1 MNPDHL
7 IVVLVRP
14 QGPLNMGSVCR
25 AMQNFG
31 FSSLRLVSP
40 CKDYLCLESKKMALD
55 AFFVLESAKVFDTLE
70 QALADVHTAY
80 GTTRRFGKYR
90 KDFLTPPSAGKR
102 IAKTS
107 RDHINA
113 LVMGPEDTGLETRE
127 LELCQQFITISTHDA
142 YPSMNLSHALCLLL
156 YETAQAME
164 SVKHFSDP
172 VLGNPAPGKELSDM
186 YAHMRNT
193 LLSIDYLDPQN
204 PDHLLRTFRRIFG
217 HAGLTQRDVRI
228 IRGLMSRI
236 DWVENQRRKIFIA

>member
-7 IVVLVRP
+7 VVVLVRP
-14 QGPLNMGSVCR
+14 RGPLNIGSICR
-25 AMQNFG
+25 VMQNFG

-40 CKDYLCLESKKMALD
+40 CKDYLGLEAKKMALD

-90 KDFLTPPSAGKR
+90 KDFLTPPTAVKQ
-102 IAKTS
+102 IAQS
-107 RDHINA
+107 PDDHINA
-113 LVMGPEDTGLETRE
+113 LVMGPEDTGLETCE

-156 YETAQAME
+156 YEAANALE
-164 SVKHFSDP
+164 SVKQFSDP
-172 VLGNPAPGKELSDM
+172 GTIANPATGKELAAM
-186 YAHMRNT
+186 YEHMRNS
-193 LLSIDYLDPQN
+193 LSAIEYLDPQN

-217 HAGLTQRDVRI
+217 HAGLSQRDVRI

-236 DWVENQRRKIFIA
+236 DWIDGQRRKSE

>member
-7 IVVLVRP
+7 VVILVRP
-14 QGPLNMGSVCR
+14 QGALNIGSICR

-31 FSSLRLVSP
+31 FSNLRLVSP
-40 CKDYLCLESKKMALD
+40 CKDYLGLEAKKMALN

-90 KDFLTPPSAGKR
+90 KDFLTPPTAGKQ
-102 IAKTS
+102 IAQS
-107 RDHINA
+107 AEDHISA
-113 LVMGPEDTGLETRE
+113 LVMGPEDTGLETAE

-156 YETAQAME
+156 YEAANAME
-164 SVKHFSDP
+164 SVKQFSDP
-172 VLGNPAPGKELSDM
+172 GAIANPATGRELAGM
-186 YAHMRNT
+186 YEHMRNS
-193 LLSIDYLDPQN
+193 LSAIEYLDPQN

-217 HAGLTQRDVRI
+217 HAGLSQRDVRI

-236 DWVENQRRKIFIA
+236 DWINGQRRKSE